1 MFGRGT
7 FLHRKFTKYFVD
19 PFQTLMKFMVG
30 FRRFWSI
37 LAYFGSFLGY
47 FGLFWGHFGP
57 KMGGTPEKVR
67 FLAMTPLIFTYF
79 GFPHFRCFLTLFG
92 LFLAYFDLFWGF
104 LAYFGLFLAYF
115 SLFSVFFDA
124 SVFDEHAARAGV

>member
-1 MFGRGT
+1 VFERGT
-7 FLHRKFTKYFVD
+7 FLSRKFTKYFVD

-79 GFPHFRCFLTLFG
+79 GFPHFRCFLTLFEP
-92 LFLAYFDLFWGF
+92 F
-104 LAYFGLFLAYF
+104 LAYFGGFWPIFGGFWPILGSFLAYF
-115 SLFSVFFDA
+115 GVFEPTI
-124 SVFDEHAARAGV
+124 FDERAARAGV